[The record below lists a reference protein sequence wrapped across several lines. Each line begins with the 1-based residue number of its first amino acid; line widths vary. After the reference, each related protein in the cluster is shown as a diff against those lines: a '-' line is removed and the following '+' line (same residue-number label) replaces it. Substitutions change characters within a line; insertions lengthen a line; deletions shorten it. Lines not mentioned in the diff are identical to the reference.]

1 MSKILRKAG
10 LCFVLFFCLQTRI
23 AFASHYVDQIEADLS
38 DEVGDQIAPKLGE
51 NLTEEDRAYAYFL
64 LAVYKHDPAAR
75 EKSEKAYAHLNTPAS
90 EAYLG
95 TIDMLKAR
103 DLEGGFFQLFKKKRL
118 VQEGIEKLDHAVG
131 SHPDDPQVRI
141 VRAIAYLRV
150 PSYFGKF
157 EEGLADMEKVIRWIE
172 EGKLNVPEEELLFRD
187 RSSLYYYAGQY
198 YLKKGERKKAKE
210 MFSKATGSTFHTPF
224 AVASRKRIGAL
235 S

>member
-1 MSKILRKAG
+1 MFKIIFKTG
-10 LCFVLFFCLQTRI
+10 LWILLSFCLQTGI
-23 AFASHYVDQIEADLS
+23 ALASHYVDQIEAALS
-38 DEVGDQIAPKLGE
+38 DEVGDQVGPKLGRG
-51 NLTEEDRAYAYFL
+51 LSEEDKAYAYFL

-75 EKSEKAYAHLNTPAS
+75 EKAEEAYAHLNTPAS

-95 TIDMLKAR
+95 TIEMLKAR
-103 DLEGGFFQLFKKKRL
+103 DLEGGFFRIFKKKRL
-118 VQEGIEKLDHAVG
+118 VQEGIEKLDHAVKA
-131 SHPDDPQVRI
+131 HPDDPQVRI

>member
-1 MSKILRKAG
+1 MSKILLKAG
-10 LCFVLFFCLQTRI
+10 LCFVLFLCLQTRI
-23 AFASHYVDQIEADLS
+23 ASASHYVDQIEADLS

-75 EKSEKAYAHLNTPAS
+75 DKAEGAYAHLNTPAS

-95 TIDMLKAR
+95 TIEMLKAR
-103 DLEGGFFQLFKKKRL
+103 DLERGFFQLFKKKRL
-118 VQEGIEKLDHAVG
+118 VQEGIEKLDHAVRTQ
-131 SHPDDPQVRI
+131 PDNPQVRI

>member
-1 MSKILRKAG
+1 MSWIISKA
-10 LCFVLFFCLQTRI
+10 VLWIVLLACLQTRI

-38 DEVGDQIAPKLGE
+38 KEAGDQIAS
-51 NLTEEDRAYAYFL
+51 NLSADLSEEDRAYAYFL
-64 LAVYKHDPAAR
+64 LAVYKHDPVAR
-75 EKSEKAYAHLNTPAS
+75 KKSEALYGRLNTPAS

-95 TIDMLKAR
+95 TIEMLKAR
-103 DLEGGFFQLFKKKRL
+103 DWEGGFFQLIKRRRL
-118 VQEGIEKLDHAVG
+118 VQAGIEKLDHAVRT
-131 SHPDDPQVRI
+131 HPDDPQVRI

-157 EEGLADMEKVIRWIE
+157 EQGLADMEKVIRWIE